1 VGEAPTARSTVKT
14 IERAPFFEC
23 GALCGILSPGTPPE
37 AGTSIHRVFSPRA
50 RSMHVHRRQFL
61 QVASH
66 GAAAIALAPLLSSK
80 LGATVVVNDPFAH
93 LDAVGQAELITKKK
107 ATPVEVLEAAIR
119 RIEALNPKI
128 NAVVADDFERARSR
142 ARENHFNGPFTG
154 VPFLIK
160 DLDDFAGVRTS
171 FGARAMLQNI
181 STTTEPYVEACVATG
196 INVVGKSN
204 TPELGLTGT
213 TESLALGPC
222 YNPWN
227 LKRSSGG
234 SSGGAGAAVAAG
246 IVPMAQGSDGGG
258 SIRIPASCCGVF
270 GLKPSRGRLK
280 GSNDEFEFSV
290 NGVLSRSVR
299 DSAHML
305 AHTEREK
312 PFPGY
317 PQIGLVTGPNK
328 RRLKIGMYLKGASGQ
343 EPANDVTSAILS
355 TAQLCE
361 ELGHEVRVAKL
372 DFSGTQMAEDFL
384 TLWASDPG
392 QTVERFEKERGR
404 KATLQDFEPLTM
416 AFAAQYSGGGKEK
429 VPAAAERLQALS
441 KKVAEQIMPYD
452 VLLSPVLATA
462 PPMIGEQ
469 GPTIP
474 FDELLARVLG
484 YVSYT
489 PVFNV
494 AGMPAMSV
502 PLTWN
507 EQGLPIGSQF
517 AAKAGDERTLLE
529 LAYEL
534 EAARPWASKW
544 APCSVGA

>member
-1 VGEAPTARSTVKT
+1 
-14 IERAPFFEC
+14 
-23 GALCGILSPGTPPE
+23 
-37 AGTSIHRVFSPRA
+37 
-50 RSMHVHRRQFL
+50 MHVHRRQFL

-66 GAAAIALAPLLSSK
+66 AAAAVALTPYLSSK
-80 LGATVVVNDPFAH
+80 LRAAAVADDPFAR
-93 LDAVGQAELITKKK
+93 LDAVGQAEIIAKKE
-107 ATPVEVLEAAIR
+107 ATPLEVLEAAIR

-128 NAVVADDFERARSR
+128 NAVVAEDFQRARSR
-142 ARENHFNGPFTG
+142 AQENHFAGPFAG

-171 FGARAMLQNI
+171 YGTRAMMEHI
-181 STTTEPYVEACVATG
+181 SKTHEPYVAACVATG

-222 YNPWN
+222 YNPWD

-246 IVPMAQGSDGGG
+246 MVPMAQGSDGGG

-270 GLKPSRGRLK
+270 GLKPSRGRLL

-290 NGVLSRSVR
+290 NGALSRTVR
-299 DSAHML
+299 DTAHLL
-305 AHTEREK
+305 AHTERDK
-312 PFPGY
+312 PSPGLK
-317 PQIGLVTGPNK
+317 PIGLVTGPNK
-328 RRLKIGMYLKGASGQ
+328 RRLKIGMYLQGASGE
-343 EPANDVTSAILS
+343 EPSTDVTSAIFS

-361 ELGHEVRVAKL
+361 ELGHELRIARL
-372 DFSGTQMAEDFL
+372 DFSGSPMAEDFL
-384 TLWASDPG
+384 TLWASSAG
-392 QTVERFEKERGR
+392 EAVARLEKERGR
-404 KATLQDFEPLTM
+404 KATLQDFEPLTL
-416 AFAAQYSGGGKEK
+416 AFAAQHFGGGKDK
-429 VPAAAERLQALS
+429 IPAAAERLQALAKNIS
-441 KKVAEQIMPYD
+441 AQMEPYD
-452 VLLSPVLATA
+452 VLLCPVLSTA
-462 PPMIGEQ
+462 PPLIGEYS
-469 GPTIP
+469 PTIP
-474 FDELLARVLG
+474 FEDLMARMVA
-484 YVSYT
+484 YVAYT

-494 AGMPAMSV
+494 TGMPAMSV
-502 PLTWN
+502 PLSWN

-534 EAARPWASKW
+534 EAARPWANKW